1 MYCSTMW
8 YNCTITAI
16 KKLRISY
23 NNSLRRLLNIPKHD
37 SAREMF
43 VHLNIKSFD
52 KLIKNYIYSF
62 MNKLQC

>member
-16 KKLRISY
+16 KKLKISY

-43 VHLNIKSFD
+43 VHLNTTVITDYCDSS
-52 KLIKNYIYSF
+52 IVI
-62 MNKLQC
+62 